1 MCTQFFIEPEIEEIV
16 EVLDEARS
24 SRLNDRFIKAGSAVL
39 NSGVI
44 KPTNVVPVI
53 ASDKRGR
60 RSVFPM
66 KWGFKNT
73 NRPLLVNARSETADE
88 KPTFK
93 DLWAQHRCII
103 PAAWYFEWKHFKDAN
118 GREKVGDKYMIQP
131 RNSSVTWLAGLYRI
145 ERNLP
150 VFVVLTREPSDDL
163 RCIHDRMPLILP
175 KNMIDGWIDP
185 HSEPSELLQYALTEV
200 FMEAVV

>member
-39 NSGVI
+39 TSGVI

-73 NRPLLVNARSETADE
+73 NRPLLVNARSETAAE

-93 DLWAQHRCII
+93 DSWAQHRCII
-103 PAAWYFEWKHFKDAN
+103 PAAWYFEWEHFKDAN
-118 GREKVGDKYMIQP
+118 GREKVGEKYMIQP
-131 RNSSVTWLAGLYRI
+131 KNASVTWLAGLYRI
-145 ERNLP
+145 ENDLP
-150 VFVVLTREPSDDL
+150 VFVVLTREPSDEL
-163 RCIHDRMPLILP
+163 RRIHDRMPLILP
-175 KNMIDGWIDP
+175 KNIIDGWIDP
-185 HSEPSELLQYALTEV
+185 HSEPGNLLQYALTEV
-200 FMEAVV
+200 VMEVVV